1 MIQIRRLTPQ
11 LRKKLKK
18 PLGEVIRGSH
28 QEIISKIKIRINN
41 ENPLKIITV
50 GDKVSQ
56 DLISNSI
63 QPDLIIID
71 NKIMR
76 RSISPISATADRI
89 VQVKN
94 PPGTIS
100 DQAWTAVINATKSM
114 QCTKIVVDGEEDLLA
129 LPAIIGAPEKSYVL
143 YGQPHEGVVLIMV
156 TKEMKKKVRKI
167 MNEMETT

>member
-1 MIQIRRLTPQ
+1 M
-11 LRKKLKK
+11 
-18 PLGEVIRGSH
+18 
-28 QEIISKIKIRINN
+28 SKIKMRISN

-56 DLISNSI
+56 DLINNSI

-76 RSISPISATADRI
+76 KPISPISATADQI
-89 VQVKN
+89 IQVKN

-100 DQAWTAVINATKSM
+100 DQAWTAIINATKHK
-114 QCTKIVVDGEEDLLA
+114 QCTKIIVDGEEDLLA

-156 TKEMKKKVRKI
+156 TDALKKKIQKI
-167 MNEMETT
+167 INEMETVSQA